1 MIPSNQRLGA
11 VEGVASGATDRN
23 SRSFFFRELRRV
35 TWKTIGSGE
44 KRGESNSTGGK
55 RCVESFSV

>member
-23 SRSFFFRELRRV
+23 SRSFFFRGMKEGEHG
-35 TWKTIGSGE
+35 KPSGAE
-44 KRGESNSTGGK
+44 RSAENQTQQEGK
-55 RCVESFSV
+55 NA